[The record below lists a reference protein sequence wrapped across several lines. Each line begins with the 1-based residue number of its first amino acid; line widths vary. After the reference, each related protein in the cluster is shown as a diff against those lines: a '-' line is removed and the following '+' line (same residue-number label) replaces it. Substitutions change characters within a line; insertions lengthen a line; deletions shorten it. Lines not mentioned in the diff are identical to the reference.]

1 VRTKTCASLMVILF
15 AATLPLVPLFAS
27 HAETIKRSRSDRD
40 INAIGHRDIMHGKE
54 RQFITSPEKER
65 ELGAQYFVAFER
77 SAKLIRDPEITTY
90 LSALA
95 QNIERNS
102 DAHMP
107 ITVIVV
113 DSNTVNACTSP
124 GGYQYVTRG
133 LLVHTE
139 TEGELAAVFAH
150 GVAQTALHFPTRQ
163 QVRRALLTLVTPMPE
178 RSRSSCTSQSSP
190 PLVSG
195 VRQADEF
202 DADYFG
208 VQYLYK
214 SGFDPEY
221 YLRFVQRIWPAGP
234 GSANVPVA
242 FSQFP
247 PALERLK
254 TLRSEIA
261 DILPPRGQS
270 VVSTSAF
277 DEFQAHLHT
286 LPSPPPEPEQPVLL
300 RPTTA
305 E

>member
-1 VRTKTCASLMVILF
+1 MLILF

-40 INAIGHRDIMHGKE
+40 INAIGHRDIVHGKE

-65 ELGAQYFVAFER
+65 EVGEQYFVAFER

-150 GVAQTALHFPTRQ
+150 GVAHTALHFPTRQ
-163 QVRRALLTLVTPMPE
+163 QVRRALLTLVAPMPATIAV
-178 RSRSSCTSQSSP
+178 STCTSESSL
-190 PLVSG
+190 PLASG

-214 SGFDPEY
+214 SGYDPEY

-234 GSANVPVA
+234 GSPNVPVA

-261 DILPPRGQS
+261 DILPPRAQS

-286 LPSPPPEPEQPVLL
+286 LPSPPPEPDQPALL
-300 RPTTA
+300 RSNT
-305 E
+305 EE